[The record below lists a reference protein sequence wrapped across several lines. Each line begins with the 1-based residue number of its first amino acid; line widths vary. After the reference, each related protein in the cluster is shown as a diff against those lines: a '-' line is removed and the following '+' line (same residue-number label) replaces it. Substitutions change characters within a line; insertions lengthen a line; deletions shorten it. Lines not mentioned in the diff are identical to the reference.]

1 MKVSKDK
8 DPGRK
13 RPWKLDGYYGGR
25 RVRLFFSSKAEAEA
39 ERTRLSKEGGEA
51 GPEGDRLSPRER
63 IVFAELRDRLAAVGA
78 TMEEAVAF
86 FLEHGRAPL
95 RPMRMRDL
103 MEAAIDAKDREGK
116 SAKYLTALR
125 CSVGQLCR
133 WQQMGDLWAHEVA
146 RDRLEEWVEGNGW
159 SAKTRRNYLIDV
171 RTVFEWG
178 KREGVVRRNP
188 TDGMTLP
195 AGTTDGEVGV
205 LAVSDV
211 RRLIAAAMPRSQRS
225 EGGGQRSEDGALT
238 SDLRLPTSGVLLWYV
253 VLGVFAGLRPEREI
267 GLCRMGDVNL
277 EEGTVVVR
285 AGSAKS
291 RSRRVV
297 DLSPGAVNL
306 LKLGRPALVLYWRE
320 EGVEAKETELGVCPR
335 NLRKR
340 VEALRIRAGFG
351 PDRPWIADGMRH
363 SFASYHLAL
372 HQNENL
378 LKAQMGHSVG
388 SEVLWQHYRAR
399 VTRREA
405 EAFWRI
411 GERLRPGRFILTGLG
426 ARE

>member
-39 ERTRLSKEGGEA
+39 ERTRLSKEGDEA
-51 GPEGDRLSPRER
+51 GPQGDRLSPRER
-63 IVFAELRDRLAAVGA
+63 IVFAELRDRLGAVGA
-78 TMEEAVAF
+78 TMEEAVGF

-95 RPMRMRDL
+95 RPVRMVDL
-103 MEAAIDAKDREGK
+103 MEAAIAAKDGEGK
-116 SAKYLTALR
+116 STRYLTALR
-125 CSVGQLCR
+125 SSVGQLCR
-133 WQQMGDLWAHEVA
+133 WQGAGGMWAHEIT
-146 RDRLEEWVEGNGW
+146 RELLEDWSRGNGW
-159 SAKTRRNYLIDV
+159 SGKTRRNYLIDV

-178 KREGVVRRNP
+178 KREGMVRRNP

-205 LAVSDV
+205 LGVLDV
-211 RRLIAAAMPRSQRS
+211 RRLIGAAMPRRV
-225 EGGGQRSEDGALT
+225 GGGQEAVGGGQAAVLAEKE
-238 SDLRLPTSGVLLWYV
+238 GVLLWYV

-277 EEGTVVVR
+277 DEGTVVVR

-306 LKLGRPALVLYWRE
+306 LKVGRPALVDYWRA
-320 EGVEAKETELGVCPR
+320 EGMEAKEAELGVCPR

-340 VEALRIRAGFG
+340 LESLRIRAGFG

-363 SFASYHLAL
+363 SFASYHLAMW
-372 HQNENL
+372 QNENL
-378 LKAQMGHSVG
+378 LKAQMGHSIG

-399 VTRREA
+399 VTRKEA

-411 GERLRPGRFILTGLG
+411 GEGLRPGRLVLTGRG
-426 ARE
+426 SGE